1 MRGIPV
7 LFNNNHYKL
16 VSGIELDQLL
26 TTGRVKAFRRSTGWA
41 LIGHD
46 PLRGKGGKSGKFSGP
61 ERRKQRGRLCGNG
74 SKFKSQQVTV
84 QKGRSCLTCDNLV
97 GGKCLSTVFL
107 DNYKGVDN
115 YASQ

>member
-7 LFNNNHYKL
+7 LFNDNHYKL
-16 VSGIELDQLL
+16 VSGNELDQLL

-46 PLRGKGGKSGKFSGP
+46 PLRGKGGKFGKFKGP
-61 ERRKQRGRLCGNG
+61 ERRKQRVRLCGNG
-74 SKFKSQQVTV
+74 SKFKPQQVTV
-84 QKGRSCLTCDNLV
+84 QKGHSCLICDNLV
-97 GGKCLSTVFL
+97 KGKCVSTAFL
-107 DNYKGVDN
+107 DNYKEAYS